1 LVDLSSIGKALITVN
16 QLDWGSHWGREDHGR
31 LGLRVSVNVVTFTVP
46 KEWLMVKLYEGCVM
60 SILSM
65 TRHIIGKEGT
75 MAMLVKK
82 NPQYLVSVKA
92 NGIQDWGG

>member
-1 LVDLSSIGKALITVN
+1 
-16 QLDWGSHWGREDHGR
+16 
-31 LGLRVSVNVVTFTVP
+31 VSVNVVTFTVP

-60 SILSM
+60 SILSV
-65 TRHIIGKEGT
+65 TRRIIGKEGI
-75 MAMLVKK
+75 MAMLAKK

>member
-1 LVDLSSIGKALITVN
+1 LLVLVDLSSIGKALITFN

-46 KEWLMVKLYEGCVM
+46 KEWLMVKLYERCVM
-60 SILSM
+60 SILSV
-65 TRHIIGKEGT
+65 TRRIIGKEGT
-75 MAMLVKK
+75 MAMLAKK

-92 NGIQDWGG
+92 NGI